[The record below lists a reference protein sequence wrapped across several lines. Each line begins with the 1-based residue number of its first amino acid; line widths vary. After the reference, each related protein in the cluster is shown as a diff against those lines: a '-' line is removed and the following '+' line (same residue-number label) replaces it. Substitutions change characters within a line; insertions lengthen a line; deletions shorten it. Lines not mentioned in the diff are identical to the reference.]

1 MRIPVIAVALVLL
14 TGVATAWA
22 GSTINP
28 TVPAQN
34 SPLSSAPVR
43 SNFLAAYND
52 VNGIEGMFAGSSAPL
67 NPTQGQDWLNTT
79 TITAAAWSK
88 WSAQSGTWIELGV
101 FNLVSGTFA
110 PVFSTASFAA
120 TPPLAVTS
128 PSGVVTYALNYGASL
143 AVSGSPSS
151 LVVNMANANAWSV
164 LQTFNGG
171 ATVTGSFTATGLVT
185 NADLANSTISGI
197 ALGSNLDTLTFGTH
211 LAAGGTSYNGSAGV
225 TITSDATNANTAST
239 IVARDGS
246 GNFSA
251 GTITA
256 SLTGHASLD
265 LALTG
270 GMLSGLTSVD
280 LGSGT
285 GAPAADTGT
294 GLAVYGADATTS
306 RMETT
311 AFGATAAVSLRSSL
325 GTRGSPSALT
335 AGTLIASYNVHG
347 YDGSI
352 WTSTAYGAVHTYAQA
367 NWTSTSHETKICFAT
382 TPTTS
387 SATNADSLCQYGDG
401 SVSITTASA
410 TAFAVGL
417 NGATNPAL
425 NVDASTA
432 SQVAGLDVV
441 GAVHNGTVAV
451 KVIDSSGSTNLTINA
466 LGSGT
471 IGIGNVSTGAVT
483 ITPATTIVGNLTVN
497 VTGSG
502 QCLQASSVGVVSGT
516 GSPCGGSGSTPGGSN
531 TQVQYNNSSIF
542 GGISGV
548 TSNGTSM
555 TFANGDLLLAGSSS
569 GVMTLEAPAAASTYV
584 MTFPAA
590 TDTVAVLG
598 TAQTFTAAKTFSNQ
612 ISSTA
617 ALTVASASGATLDD
631 VNVASETTTLTG
643 TTTVTALSKSH
654 FYRPTFTDSSAATLT
669 TASTVTIDNSPNCTG
684 SLTCTNQWALNVVAG
699 ATNLGGTLNVESNAL
714 VREIAN
720 AGTTGTTVNE
730 LAKLTGAPSTA
741 VVTATSDTGGAVG
754 IVVSGAGTSGNAK
767 IATAGIAPCAFDG
780 ATVAGDYV
788 QISSSVGGKC
798 ADAGSTYPTTGQI
811 LGRVLATLGSAG
823 NANVDLFGAGAV
835 GSSGTV
841 TNATINTAG
850 GLTNTGT
857 CSISTAGT
865 CTIYSPGGYLNKF
878 RNGTFDVWQR
888 GTGATS
894 IGTSGNYFADGW
906 KVYFTGST
914 GVTALQ
920 AAGPSAGYPLYSL
933 EIEGATSNTDI
944 KVGQRIESY
953 VAAPLA
959 GQTVTVQFWYY
970 QNTGSTVTP
979 KFSTCYASAQDNFGT
994 CTGDVSSTS
1003 LTACAT
1009 ATWCQEA
1016 YTFTASS
1023 SAANG
1028 YEIDLDCNA
1037 GFTSISVNCRFAAA
1051 DIRVTPGV
1059 STGVNTNP
1067 PPPELR
1073 PIATEMAFNQR
1084 YYQVSY
1090 YTTDPT
1096 STSIAIDFVSGF
1108 LSGNAAFFT
1117 LKFAVPMR
1125 AAPTFTLAAG
1135 GSWENETPVIET
1147 QVQQV
1152 LMGNASGFFYA
1163 QGTLG
1168 AVSGAASAEL

>member
-151 LVVNMANANAWSV
+151 LVVNMANANAWNV

-502 QCLQASSVGVVSGT
+502 QCLQASSAGVVSGT

-531 TQVQYNNSSIF
+531 TQVQYNNSSVF

-699 ATNLGGTLNVESNAL
+699 ATNLGGTLTLNGSTLTFGGNFSTSAAL
-714 VREIAN
+714 
-720 AGTTGTTVNE
+720 
-730 LAKLTGAPSTA
+730 A
-741 VVTATSDTGGAVG
+741 VT
-754 IVVSGAGTSGNAK
+754 
-767 IATAGIAPCAFDG
+767 
-780 ATVAGDYV
+780 
-788 QISSSVGGKC
+788 
-798 ADAGSTYPTTGQI
+798 AGSTGQ
-811 LGRVLATLGSAG
+811 LA
-823 NANVDLFGAGAV
+823 FW
-835 GSSGTV
+835 SSGTAIGGENIASALTAGGEISITGT
-841 TNATINTAG
+841 TNATIAAIVQPRGRLTLVSGTPVMTATESGKTTVYYDCYHG
-850 GLTNTGT
+850 GNQVSVYNGT
-857 CSISTAGT
+857 TDITLAIGACEISTLLKSSGTGVLNSAGV
-865 CTIYSPGGYLNKF
+865 
-878 RNGTFDVWQR
+878 FDVWAVNVSSTLTLCIATNGSGGGWASDSGSNTSR
-888 GTGATS
+888 GTGYSALDTTTRPYITNANAITHCYNGATDEGS
-894 IGTSGNYFADGW
+894 ISANRATYLGTIGTDSG
-906 KVYFTGST
+906 
-914 GVTALQ
+914 
-920 AAGPSAGYPLYSL
+920 SAG
-933 EIEGATSNTDI
+933 
-944 KVGQRIESY
+944 
-953 VAAPLA
+953 
-959 GQTVTVQFWYY
+959 
-970 QNTGSTVTP
+970 
-979 KFSTCYASAQDNFGT
+979 
-994 CTGDVSSTS
+994 
-1003 LTACAT
+1003 
-1009 ATWCQEA
+1009 
-1016 YTFTASS
+1016 
-1023 SAANG
+1023 
-1028 YEIDLDCNA
+1028 
-1037 GFTSISVNCRFAAA
+1037 
-1051 DIRVTPGV
+1051 
-1059 STGVNTNP
+1059 
-1067 PPPELR
+1067 
-1073 PIATEMAFNQR
+1073 
-1084 YYQVSY
+1084 QVSWTY
-1090 YTTDPT
+1090 G
-1096 STSIAIDFVSGF
+1096 A
-1108 LSGNAAFFT
+1108 SGNAPTAGVFNIWNAYNRVNVAQVTFGDTTNSWTYSTATTWRQAHGDTT
-1117 LKFAVPMR
+1117 LQDTYTVGIAEDAIQAVV
-1125 AAPTFTLAAG
+1125 LG
-1135 GSWENETPVIET
+1135 GVI
-1147 QVQQV
+1147 
-1152 LMGNASGFFYA
+1152 SG
-1163 QGTLG
+1163 
-1168 AVSGAASAEL
+1168 GAAACSVGTGVDSNTATSGGGQFGNLASSVGPASARYDGVPGVGQHVISAIEWVSTAASSGCNFFGAQNSVQLGLSLDMKM